1 VRHFLRR
8 IDTVAPQEHLP
19 VAQIRKLEYKQLS
32 RNQRASGVIEKMKKL
47 LSVTIAAAFLI
58 ALAEIPATTAQTKT
72 AKFTAANIA
81 STTDIP
87 FPPNSIAV
95 GVVTLSLSLDASGKI
110 QNVEVQRD
118 IPSLTSVLQS
128 AVQTW
133 TFTPANYKGSPIPS
147 TLSVNAVFQPNQ
159 LTTAPNGGMALAP
172 PQTPPTVDR
181 YVPPQITAASFAAYP
196 SNSVGQGTVIL
207 DVTIDKSGNVAGVR
221 AVKRVASLTAP
232 AIAAVKT
239 WQFSAASDHNA
250 PATGRLIVA
259 FIFRQTLTQ

>member
-1 VRHFLRR
+1 
-8 IDTVAPQEHLP
+8 
-19 VAQIRKLEYKQLS
+19 
-32 RNQRASGVIEKMKKL
+32 MKNILTTAL
-47 LSVTIAAAFLI
+47 LAAVLTTFPTT
-58 ALAEIPATTAQTKT
+58 PAATSAQTKSV
-72 AKFTAANIA
+72 KFTAADIA
-81 STTDIP
+81 SATDIP

-133 TFTPANYKGSPIPS
+133 TFTPATYKGNPIPS

-172 PQTPPTVDR
+172 PQAPPTVDR

-196 SNSVGQGTVIL
+196 ANRSEE
-207 DVTIDKSGNVAGVR
+207 R
-221 AVKRVASLTAP
+221 
-232 AIAAVKT
+232 
-239 WQFSAASDHNA
+239 
-250 PATGRLIVA
+250 
-259 FIFRQTLTQ
+259 

>member
-1 VRHFLRR
+1 MRK
-8 IDTVAPQEHLP
+8 PQAILTLSALLFSLAALP
-19 VAQIRKLEYKQLS
+19 AISAQH
-32 RNQRASGVIEKMKKL
+32 
-47 LSVTIAAAFLI
+47 TF
-58 ALAEIPATTAQTKT
+58 

-87 FPPNSIAV
+87 FPPNSLAV

-110 QNVEVQRD
+110 QNIEVQRD
-118 IPSLTSVLQS
+118 VPSLTSVVQD
-128 AVQTW
+128 AVKTW

-147 TLSVNAVFQPNQ
+147 SLSVSAVFQPNQ

-172 PQTPPTVDR
+172 PNSPPTVDR

-207 DVTIDKSGNVAGVR
+207 DVTIDKSGNVASVR
-221 AVKRVASLTAP
+221 PVKRVGSLTAP

>member
-1 VRHFLRR
+1 
-8 IDTVAPQEHLP
+8 
-19 VAQIRKLEYKQLS
+19 
-32 RNQRASGVIEKMKKL
+32 MKRL
-47 LSVTIAAAFLI
+47 FSVTILAALLI
-58 ALAEIPATTAQTKT
+58 ALAVLPAKTAQHNA

-81 STTDIP
+81 SATDIP

-110 QNVEVQRD
+110 QNIEVQRD
-118 IPSLTSVLQS
+118 VPSLTSVVQD
-128 AVQTW
+128 AVKTW
-133 TFTPANYKGSPIPS
+133 TFTPARYKGSPIPS
-147 TLSVNAVFQPNQ
+147 SLSVSAVFQPNQ
-159 LTTAPNGGMALAP
+159 LTTAPNGGMILAP
-172 PQTPPTVDR
+172 PNAPPTVDR

-232 AIAAVKT
+232 AIAAVKA